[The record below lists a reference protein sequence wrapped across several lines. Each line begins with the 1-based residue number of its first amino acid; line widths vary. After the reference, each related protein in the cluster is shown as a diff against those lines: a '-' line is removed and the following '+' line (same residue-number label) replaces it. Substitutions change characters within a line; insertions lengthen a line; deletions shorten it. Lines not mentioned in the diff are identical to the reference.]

1 MLRET
6 SMMSLWSY
14 IVGGERITSLEF
26 SEAFSLSVILNKRSL
41 MNCDTAIYGEIL
53 LSKSR
58 VGSIYE

>member
-1 MLRET
+1 
-6 SMMSLWSY
+6 MMSLWSY

-26 SEAFSLSVILNKRSL
+26 SQAFSLSVILNKRSL
-41 MNCDTAIYGEIL
+41 MNCDTAIYIEIL